1 MDRLEAMS
9 ILVAAVES
17 GSFSAASRKLHMPLP
32 TVSRKVAE
40 LEAHLNARLLVRST
54 RKLTLTDAGVAYL
67 AACKQI
73 LEQVTEAE
81 NAAAGEYSTPRGELV
96 VTAPV
101 VFGRLH
107 MLPIVSDFLAAF
119 PQITVK
125 LVLADRNLHLLDEH
139 IDVALRIGKLPDSSM
154 IATQVGTVGRVVCA
168 SPQYLSH
175 AGEPQSPADLARFS
189 CVVSDAL
196 PSGSIWTFAS
206 NRGRPESVS
215 IRARLAVNTVEA
227 AIDAAIAGVGLTNVL
242 SYQAASAV
250 NEGKVKLVLRDFE
263 PEPVPV
269 SVMHTGQGKMPLKTR
284 SFIDFTVPRLR
295 VALARDKN
303 MLSTQDPARDR
314 RKLASRGRETLK
326 RGRVAKAP
334 VV

>member
-9 ILVAAVES
+9 ILVAAAES
-17 GSFSAASRKLHMPLP
+17 GSFSAASRKLRMPLP

-73 LEQVTEAE
+73 LEQVSEAE
-81 NAAAGEYSTPRGELV
+81 SAAAGEYSAPRGELV

-107 MLPIVSDFLAAF
+107 MLPVVSDFLAAF
-119 PQITVK
+119 AEITVR

-154 IATQVGTVGRVVCA
+154 VATQVGTVGRVVCA
-168 SPQYLSH
+168 SPQYLAQ
-175 AGEPQSPADLARFS
+175 AGEPQTPADLARFS
-189 CVVSDAL
+189 CIVSDAL
-196 PSGSIWTFAS
+196 PSSYVWEFGGHQAPQQTV
-206 NRGRPESVS
+206 PV
-215 IRARLAVNTVEA
+215 RARLSVNTVEA

-250 NEGKVKLVLRDFE
+250 SEGKLKLVLREFE
-263 PEPVPV
+263 PEPIPV
-269 SVMHTGQGKMPLKTR
+269 SVMHAGQGKLPLKTR
-284 SFIDFTVPRLR
+284 SFIDFIAPRLR
-295 VALARDKN
+295 AALAHDKE
-303 MLSTQDPARDR
+303 MLGAKDPARGKHR
-314 RKLASRGRETLK
+314 RASPSR
-326 RGRVAKAP
+326 
-334 VV
+334 

>member
-9 ILVAAVES
+9 ILVAAAES
-17 GSFSAASRKLHMPLP
+17 GSFSAASRKLRMPLP

-40 LEAHLNARLLVRST
+40 LESHLNARLLVRST

-73 LEQVTEAE
+73 LEQVSEAE
-81 NAAAGEYSTPRGELV
+81 SAAADEYSAPRGELV

-107 MLPIVSDFLAAF
+107 MLPVVSDFLAAF
-119 PQITVK
+119 AEITVR

-154 IATQVGTVGRVVCA
+154 VATQVGTVGRVVCA
-168 SPQYLSH
+168 SPQYLAQ
-175 AGEPQSPADLARFS
+175 AGEPQTPADLARFS
-189 CVVSDAL
+189 CIVSDAL
-196 PSGSIWTFAS
+196 PSSYVWEFGGHQAPQQTV
-206 NRGRPESVS
+206 P
-215 IRARLAVNTVEA
+215 IRARLSVNTVEA

-250 NEGKVKLVLRDFE
+250 SEGKLKLVLREFE
-263 PEPVPV
+263 PEPIPV
-269 SVMHTGQGKMPLKTR
+269 SVMHAGQGKLPLKTR
-284 SFIDFTVPRLR
+284 SFIDFIVPRLR
-295 VALARDKN
+295 AALAHDKE
-303 MLSTQDPARDR
+303 MLGAKDLARGKHR
-314 RKLASRGRETLK
+314 RASPGR
-326 RGRVAKAP
+326 
-334 VV
+334 

>member
-9 ILVAAVES
+9 ILVAAAES

-54 RKLTLTDAGVAYL
+54 RKLTLTDAGAAYL

-73 LEQVTEAE
+73 LEQVSEAE
-81 NAAAGEYSTPRGELV
+81 SAAAGEYSTPRGELV
-96 VTAPV
+96 ATAPV

-107 MLPIVSDFLAAF
+107 VLPIVSDFLAAF
-119 PQITVK
+119 PEITVR

-154 IATQVGTVGRVVCA
+154 VAIEVGTVGRVVCA
-168 SPQYLSH
+168 SPHYLSQ
-175 AGEPQSPADLARFS
+175 AGEPKTPADLARFS
-189 CVVSDAL
+189 CIVSDAL
-196 PSGSIWTFAS
+196 PSGFLWNFAS
-206 NRGRPESVS
+206 AHSPQQTVPVH
-215 IRARLAVNTVEA
+215 ARLSVNTVEA
-227 AIDAAIAGVGLTNVL
+227 AIDAAVAGVGLTNVL
-242 SYQAASAV
+242 SYQAAGAV
-250 NEGKVKLVLRDFE
+250 SEGKLKRVLRDFE

-269 SVMHTGQGKMPLKTR
+269 SVMHAGQGKLPLKTR

-295 VALARDKN
+295 AALARDKDI
-303 MLSTQDPARDR
+303 LRSQDPARGK
-314 RKLASRGRETLK
+314 RKRASPGR
-326 RGRVAKAP
+326 
-334 VV
+334 

>member
-9 ILVAAVES
+9 ILVAAAES

-73 LEQVTEAE
+73 LEQVSEAE
-81 NAAAGEYSTPRGELV
+81 NAAAGEYSAPRGELL

-107 MLPIVSDFLAAF
+107 VLPIVSEFLAAF

-154 IATQVGTVGRVVCA
+154 IATQVGTVSRVVCA
-168 SPQYLSH
+168 SPQYLSR

-189 CVVSDAL
+189 CVVFDAL
-196 PSGSIWTFAS
+196 PSGSIWDFAS
-206 NRGRPESVS
+206 NKGRPESVS
-215 IRARLAVNTVEA
+215 IHARLAVNTAEA

-242 SYQAASAV
+242 SYQAARAV
-250 NEGKVKLVLRDFE
+250 NEGKLKLVLRDFE

-269 SVMHTGQGKMPLKTR
+269 SVMHTGQGRIPLKTR

-295 VALARDKN
+295 VALAHDKS
-303 MLSTQDPARDR
+303 MLSANDPPRER
-314 RKLASRGRETLK
+314 RKAAARGRTTPK
-326 RGRVAKAP
+326 PGAASKAS
-334 VV
+334 VT

>member
-9 ILVAAVES
+9 ILVAAAES
-17 GSFSAASRKLHMPLP
+17 GSFSAASRKLRMPLP

-73 LEQVTEAE
+73 LEQVSEAE
-81 NAAAGEYSTPRGELV
+81 SAAAGEYSAPRGELV

-107 MLPIVSDFLAAF
+107 MLPIISDFLAAF
-119 PQITVK
+119 ADITVR

-154 IATQVGTVGRVVCA
+154 VATQVGTVGRVVCA
-168 SPQYLSH
+168 SPQYLAQ
-175 AGEPQSPADLARFS
+175 AGEPHAPADLARFS
-189 CVVSDAL
+189 CIVSDAL
-196 PSGSIWTFAS
+196 PSSYVWEFGGHQAPQQTV
-206 NRGRPESVS
+206 PV
-215 IRARLAVNTVEA
+215 RARLSVNTVEA

-250 NEGKVKLVLRDFE
+250 GEGKLKLVLREFE
-263 PEPVPV
+263 PEPIPV
-269 SVMHTGQGKMPLKTR
+269 SVMHAGQGKLPLKTR
-284 SFIDFTVPRLR
+284 SFSDFIVPRLR
-295 VALARDKN
+295 AALACDKE
-303 MLSTQDPARDR
+303 MLRAKDLARGKHR
-314 RKLASRGRETLK
+314 RASPGR
-326 RGRVAKAP
+326 
-334 VV
+334 

>member
-9 ILVAAVES
+9 ILVAAAES
-17 GSFSAASRKLHMPLP
+17 GSFSAASRKLRMPLP

-73 LEQVTEAE
+73 LEQVSEAE
-81 NAAAGEYSTPRGELV
+81 SAAAGEYSAPRGELV

-107 MLPIVSDFLAAF
+107 MLPVVSDFLAAF
-119 PQITVK
+119 AEITVR

-154 IATQVGTVGRVVCA
+154 VATQVGTVGRVVCA
-168 SPQYLSH
+168 SPQYLAQ
-175 AGEPQSPADLARFS
+175 AGEPQTPADLARFS
-189 CVVSDAL
+189 CIVSDAL
-196 PSGSIWTFAS
+196 PSSYVWEFGGHQAPQQTV
-206 NRGRPESVS
+206 PV
-215 IRARLAVNTVEA
+215 RARLSVNTVEA

-250 NEGKVKLVLRDFE
+250 SEGKLKLVLREFE
-263 PEPVPV
+263 PEPIPV
-269 SVMHTGQGKMPLKTR
+269 SVMHAGQGKLPLKTR
-284 SFIDFTVPRLR
+284 SFIDFIVPRLR
-295 VALARDKN
+295 AALARDKE
-303 MLSTQDPARDR
+303 MLLAKDLARGKHR
-314 RKLASRGRETLK
+314 RASPGR
-326 RGRVAKAP
+326 
-334 VV
+334 

>member
-9 ILVAAVES
+9 ILVAAAES
-17 GSFSAASRKLHMPLP
+17 GSFSAASRKLRMPLP

-73 LEQVTEAE
+73 LEQVSEAE
-81 NAAAGEYSTPRGELV
+81 SAAAGEYSAPRGELV

-107 MLPIVSDFLAAF
+107 MLPVVSDFLAAF
-119 PQITVK
+119 AEITVR

-154 IATQVGTVGRVVCA
+154 VATQAGTVGRVVCA
-168 SPQYLSH
+168 SPQYLAQ
-175 AGEPQSPADLARFS
+175 AGEPHAPADLARFS
-189 CVVSDAL
+189 CIVSDAL
-196 PSGSIWTFAS
+196 PSSYVWEFGGHQAPQQTV
-206 NRGRPESVS
+206 PV
-215 IRARLAVNTVEA
+215 RARLSVNTVEA

-250 NEGKVKLVLRDFE
+250 SEGKLKLVLREFE
-263 PEPVPV
+263 PEPIPV
-269 SVMHTGQGKMPLKTR
+269 SVMHAGQGKLPLKTR
-284 SFIDFTVPRLR
+284 SFIDFIVPRLR
-295 VALARDKN
+295 AALARDKE
-303 MLSTQDPARDR
+303 MLGAKDPARGKHR
-314 RKLASRGRETLK
+314 RASPGR
-326 RGRVAKAP
+326 
-334 VV
+334 

>member
-9 ILVAAVES
+9 ILVAAAES
-17 GSFSAASRKLHMPLP
+17 GSFSAASRKLRMPLP

-73 LEQVTEAE
+73 LEQVSEAE
-81 NAAAGEYSTPRGELV
+81 SAAAGEYSAPRGELV

-107 MLPIVSDFLAAF
+107 MLPVVSDFLAAF
-119 PQITVK
+119 AEITVR

-154 IATQVGTVGRVVCA
+154 VATQVGTVGRVVCA
-168 SPQYLSH
+168 SPQYLAQ
-175 AGEPQSPADLARFS
+175 AGEPQTPADLARFS
-189 CVVSDAL
+189 CIVSDAL
-196 PSGSIWTFAS
+196 PSSYVWEFGAHQAPQQTV
-206 NRGRPESVS
+206 PV
-215 IRARLAVNTVEA
+215 RARLSVNTVEA

-250 NEGKVKLVLRDFE
+250 SEGKLKLVLREFE
-263 PEPVPV
+263 PEPIPV
-269 SVMHTGQGKMPLKTR
+269 SVMHAGQGKLPLKTR
-284 SFIDFTVPRLR
+284 SFIDFIVPRLR
-295 VALARDKN
+295 AALARDKE
-303 MLSTQDPARDR
+303 MLGAKDPARGKHR
-314 RKLASRGRETLK
+314 RASPGR
-326 RGRVAKAP
+326 
-334 VV
+334 

>member
-9 ILVAAVES
+9 ILVAAAES
-17 GSFSAASRKLHMPLP
+17 GSFSAASRKLRMPLP

-73 LEQVTEAE
+73 LEQVSEAE
-81 NAAAGEYSTPRGELV
+81 SAAAGEYSAPRGELV

-107 MLPIVSDFLAAF
+107 MLPVVSDFLAAF
-119 PQITVK
+119 AEITVR

-154 IATQVGTVGRVVCA
+154 VATQVGTVGRVVCA
-168 SPQYLSH
+168 SPQYLAQ
-175 AGEPQSPADLARFS
+175 AGEPQTPADLARFS
-189 CVVSDAL
+189 CIVSDAL
-196 PSGSIWTFAS
+196 PSSYVWEFGGHQAPQQTV
-206 NRGRPESVS
+206 PV
-215 IRARLAVNTVEA
+215 RARLSVNTVEA

-250 NEGKVKLVLRDFE
+250 SEGKLKLVLREFE
-263 PEPVPV
+263 PEPIPV
-269 SVMHTGQGKMPLKTR
+269 SVMHAGQGKLPLKTR
-284 SFIDFTVPRLR
+284 SFIDFIVPRLR
-295 VALARDKN
+295 AALARDKE
-303 MLSTQDPARDR
+303 MLGAKDPARGKHR
-314 RKLASRGRETLK
+314 RASPSR
-326 RGRVAKAP
+326 
-334 VV
+334 